1 MMKGTNAASCHRP
14 WKLGRM
20 SRGPLCV
27 EGLGRRWGGTFGLLM
42 YRVTR
47 RERVLDCTPDIRK
60 LRNIGRNRI
69 VCMYS

>member
-1 MMKGTNAASCHRP
+1 
-14 WKLGRM
+14 M
-20 SRGPLCV
+20 SRGPLCI